1 MKLLGLITITLFTHN
16 VYAEISFQD
25 LWKQI
30 QSKSE
35 YLKSQEAQIELSKLE
50 KERANRHW
58 LPNVKMGASI
68 FNTNDPGGVFFNNLG
83 QGAITQKDFD
93 VNTLNNPGTEQYT
106 YGQIT
111 VELPLYEGGM
121 KAGASKMFDD
131 MYKASK
137 TEFSYHKSNEYTSS
151 LNDYV
156 TIARIKYTQSQLT
169 EVKDQ
174 LKNLIDK
181 YSLGSKKNPV
191 GRSGLLGLKSVLK
204 RIDVTQQGLTADK
217 EHRIEI
223 LSYKSQ
229 SNLSQIE
236 SIKDV
241 KKYLKR
247 HLNIDYSKDESSLL
261 KANKLKVKALG
272 STVNMEK
279 ARYLP
284 RVALFATQNQYHGN
298 RDDNS
303 TQYIGVSLQWAL
315 FDPDNYGRKAE
326 ASQRVVAKQ
335 RALEEGARKE
345 AAYKNSL
352 KKSLLRLENALTD
365 VDKSADYLA
374 EQVTLSFGLYK
385 RGSLNA
391 LQLAEVLNRRIDLE
405 VNKLNLE
412 QKLIQASTQ
421 QYLLYN

>member
-1 MKLLGLITITLFTHN
+1 MKTLGIITLFITSS
-16 VYAEISFQD
+16 AFAQMSFED
-25 LWKQI
+25 VWKNI
-30 QSKSE
+30 EEKSQN
-35 YLKSQEAQIELSKLE
+35 LKSHEAQIELTKLE

-83 QGAITQKDFD
+83 QGAIAQADFNPD
-93 VNTLNNPGTEQYT
+93 TLNNPDTEQFS

-121 KAGASKMFDD
+121 RAGASKLREQ
-131 MYKASK
+131 MYKATQ
-137 TEFSYHKSNEYTSS
+137 TEYVYHKNTEYTQS
-151 LNDYV
+151 LSDYV
-156 TIARIKYTQSQLT
+156 TIARINHTNSQL
-169 EVKDQ
+169 KDIKGQ
-174 LKNLIDK
+174 LKTLIEK

-204 RIDVTQQGLTADK
+204 RIDVTEKGLSADK
-217 EHRIEI
+217 EHRLEI

-229 SNLSQIE
+229 MTVEKLYQIGNLRTYL
-236 SIKDV
+236 IKH
-241 KKYLKR
+241 LKQ
-247 HLNIDYSKDESSLL
+247 NNSAEDSSLL
-261 KANKLKVKALG
+261 KANKLKVKAL
-272 STVNMEK
+272 SYTKEMEQ

-284 RVALFATQNQYHGN
+284 RVALFASQNKYQGN

-303 TQYIGVSLQWAL
+303 TQTIGVSVQWAL

-326 ASQRVVAKQ
+326 ASQRIVAKL

-345 AAYKNSL
+345 AAYKSSL
-352 KKSLLRLENALTD
+352 KKSLSKLNDALED
-365 VDKSADYLA
+365 VDTSAKYLA
-374 EQVTLSFGLYK
+374 EQVKLSFGLYK
-385 RGSLNA
+385 RGSMNA

-412 QKLIQASTQ
+412 QKLIDVSTK
-421 QYLLYN
+421 QYLLSN